1 MRSCSEASLSQD
13 GNSPFLGLSSSCQGL
28 CHSPALFAGTSQARK
43 TGARSDLFSELSSA
57 SSPSLMLSA
66 DVISLKCRVS
76 LWAPSISS
84 PSQEKLQQA
93 LSPTKAPHAAQP
105 AMSAAEN
112 SGDTTS
118 PPPETLANLPLRML
132 HPFYHTYFGS
142 RGCSGISSLLSPW
155 SSWLQPRA
163 VHSDRGDGYEKVKT
177 IPELELC

>member
-13 GNSPFLGLSSSCQGL
+13 GNSPFPGLSSSCQGF

-132 HPFYHTYFGS
+132 HRFLFTTHILVPGDALGLAACCPLGAV
-142 RGCSGISSLLSPW
+142 GCSLVLST
-155 SSWLQPRA
+155 LTEVMVMKR
-163 VHSDRGDGYEKVKT
+163 
-177 IPELELC
+177 